1 MDRVRDRG
9 SCARLIGLIYELLDA
24 HDDTTRLAADL
35 ASNPMWR
42 PHLVYLRD
50 LQRVGREVQ
59 PKNSTPAGLPPVSGA
74 EPCYY
79 RA

>member
-50 LQRVGREVQ
+50 LQRVGREVLAAAAEELDAGW
-59 PKNSTPAGLPPVSGA
+59 PAS
-74 EPCYY
+74 
-79 RA
+79 R

>member
-1 MDRVRDRG
+1 MDRDRDRG

-35 ASNPMWR
+35 ASNPTWR

-50 LQRVGREVQ
+50 LQRVGREVLAAA
-59 PKNSTPAGLPPVSGA
+59 SGELEAGWPAS
-74 EPCYY
+74 
-79 RA
+79 R